1 MILSYFILQ
10 KQQVF
15 DNSILSFKLQNNL
28 KLTINLID
36 QLFVIPLS
44 TDNSQRTTIP
54 TTSNYLDNAGNYAST
69 SSAQEKQSNSN
80 PIQSKAK
87 NECNQKQET
96 ISNCNINSRRSP
108 ESQQT
113 PVSSPVNDSPTLSYS
128 SPMEDVFL
136 PSSPPQASSSPISF
150 RKGFSK
156 QNVTSPKDAKDTYE
170 KPKNVREVR
179 IKDSNGDDHVALRS
193 PGSSSI
199 QGSVTIRALSEGN
212 EGGAESENILVD
224 NKGNKAGSKEFRCD
238 SNDKS
243 EDFVTI
249 SWNKEDS
256 EDDESD
262 SEHQQRKCKK
272 GDPPTEVFKVAA
284 LYVT

>member
-1 MILSYFILQ
+1 
-10 KQQVF
+10 
-15 DNSILSFKLQNNL
+15 
-28 KLTINLID
+28 
-36 QLFVIPLS
+36 
-44 TDNSQRTTIP
+44 
-54 TTSNYLDNAGNYAST
+54 
-69 SSAQEKQSNSN
+69 
-80 PIQSKAK
+80 
-87 NECNQKQET
+87 
-96 ISNCNINSRRSP
+96 
-108 ESQQT
+108 
-113 PVSSPVNDSPTLSYS
+113 
-128 SPMEDVFL
+128 MEDVFL

-212 EGGAESENILVD
+212 EGGTESENILVD
-224 NKGNKAGSKEFRCD
+224 NKVNKAGSKEFRCD

-272 GDPPTEVFKVAA
+272 GDTPTEVFKVAA